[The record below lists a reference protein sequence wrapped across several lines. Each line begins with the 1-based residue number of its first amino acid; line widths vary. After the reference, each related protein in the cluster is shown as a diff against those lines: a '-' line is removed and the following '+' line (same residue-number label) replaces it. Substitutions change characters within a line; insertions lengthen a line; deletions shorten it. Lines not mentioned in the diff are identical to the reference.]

1 MGWGLSVF
9 VGLYFCEVESVSVY
23 EEMIPMRKLLEKLL
37 MRFRYRTMVRLH
49 NHELRHCTLSGY
61 CVVGVTRAAISV
73 TVGRL

>member
-9 VGLYFCEVESVSVY
+9 VGLYFCEVESVSVS

-49 NHELRHCTLSGY
+49 NHELRHYT
-61 CVVGVTRAAISV
+61 
-73 TVGRL
+73 

>member
-9 VGLYFCEVESVSVY
+9 VGLYFCEVESVSVS

-49 NHELRHCTLSGY
+49 NHELRHCTLS
-61 CVVGVTRAAISV
+61 CSSKIEVAVWFNILNFV
-73 TVGRL
+73 